1 MKNRTITISTEIPG
15 TATYDSDGFP
25 TQKGTTLS
33 KKIFADVKSVGYTE
47 FYEGLKDGIKASL
60 IFKVHMHEF
69 ILIKET
75 ERTITEYKPTEITYE
90 GTKYRIVREYKRGYG
105 FLEVTCEEME
115 R

>member
-1 MKNRTITISTEIPG
+1 MKNRTVTISTVIPG
-15 TATYDSDGFP
+15 TATLDTDGFP
-25 TQKGTTLS
+25 TKEGTVIS
-33 KKIFADVKSVGYTE
+33 KNIFADVKSVGYTE

-69 ILIKET
+69 ILT
-75 ERTITEYKPTEITYE
+75 NTSGQTVTEYKPTMITFE
-90 GTKYRIVREYKRGYG
+90 GVNYRIVRQYKRGYG